1 MSSVRQWF
9 VRLDERIIAT
19 LRRIAVPVLRISL
32 GAVFL
37 WFGALKIAGA
47 SPVEGLVATTVPWV
61 DPDLLVPGLGVV
73 EAAVGVG
80 LLVGRL
86 VRIVLLVLVLQ
97 LVGIL
102 FLLVIRP
109 DAMFQSGNPLLLTEE
124 GEFVVKNVVLLAAGF
139 VVGANLWPGHRWKE
153 SSEELRKG
161 SRVDDHG
168 AEQRS

>member
-19 LRRIAVPVLRISL
+19 LSRIAVPLLRISV
-32 GAVFL
+32 GVVFL

-47 SPVEGLVATTVPWV
+47 SPVEELVTTTVPWV

-73 EAAVGVG
+73 EAAVGIG

-102 FLLVIRP
+102 FLLVVRP
-109 DAMFQSGNPLLLTEE
+109 DAMFQSGNPLLLTEQ
-124 GEFVVKNVVLLAAGF
+124 GEFVVKNVVLLAAAF

-153 SSEELRKG
+153 SSEDLRKG
-161 SRVDDHG
+161 SRVDG
-168 AEQRS
+168 PGPEQRP

>member
-19 LRRIAVPVLRISL
+19 LRRLSVPVLRISL
-32 GAVFL
+32 GVVFF

-47 SPVEGLVATTVPWV
+47 SPVEGLVATTIPWV

-109 DAMFQSGNPLLLTEE
+109 DAMFQSGNPLLLTEA

-139 VVGANLWPGHRWKE
+139 VVGANLWPGHRWKG
-153 SSEELRKG
+153 SSEDLRQRPG
-161 SRVDDHG
+161 VDDHG
-168 AEQRS
+168 AEHRS

>member
-9 VRLDERIIAT
+9 VRLDERIIAA

-47 SPVEGLVATTVPWV
+47 SPVEGLVATTVPWI

-86 VRIVLLVLVLQ
+86 VRIVLLVLALQ

-153 SSEELRKG
+153 SSEDLRQDSMG
-161 SRVDDHG
+161 DDHG
-168 AEQRS
+168 AE